1 MRKGTALI
9 RLIRPAN
16 CALIG
21 LAVVVGAALAD
32 KEALLEQPQNLVL
45 GFLTGFFLTASAMA
59 INDFY
64 DREIDAIN
72 EPRRPI
78 PSGAVSPNE
87 ALVLALALAFAGLS
101 VAMATRQAP
110 NWQSFSTALV
120 SSVIVVLYVTKGK
133 STGLL
138 GNFLVST
145 CIAVPFVYGGI
156 VIGRE
161 LLPTTIILVAIA
173 FLSNTGREITKGI
186 VDVMGDEKA
195 EIETLAVLHGEQRA
209 AAVAAIFYIS
219 AVSLTPL
226 PWILGLVSLWFL
238 PFVLITDL
246 GFVLA
251 STMLVLDSSR
261 ENARRTKNRVLLWF
275 LTGLIAFGAGNFG

>member
-101 VAMATRQAP
+101 VAMAT
-110 NWQSFSTALV
+110 
-120 SSVIVVLYVTKGK
+120 
-133 STGLL
+133 
-138 GNFLVST
+138 
-145 CIAVPFVYGGI
+145 
-156 VIGRE
+156 
-161 LLPTTIILVAIA
+161 
-173 FLSNTGREITKGI
+173 
-186 VDVMGDEKA
+186 
-195 EIETLAVLHGEQRA
+195 
-209 AAVAAIFYIS
+209 
-219 AVSLTPL
+219 
-226 PWILGLVSLWFL
+226 
-238 PFVLITDL
+238 
-246 GFVLA
+246 
-251 STMLVLDSSR
+251 
-261 ENARRTKNRVLLWF
+261 
-275 LTGLIAFGAGNFG
+275 